1 MARPRNHRY
10 DYRRSFLHIFI
21 FAMMFTISFLTM
33 RGLKGANAG
42 VLDGFNP
49 GNIIS
54 DYVMSNYTS
63 MTEAEIQAFLKSKN
77 HCNNTDI
84 YLANYYPWV
93 TYSIKDGLFVCMA
106 DDLFDDGNG
115 GKTTAAHLIWQ
126 AAQDYRI
133 NPQVLI
139 VLLQKEQG
147 LITDT
152 WPNSVQYRGATG
164 FGCPDTAPCDA
175 EYYGLKNQLE
185 NAAWLFRAVL
195 DGGWTNYPVGWNY
208 VQYNPNKAC
217 GGTNVYIENRATSSL
232 YRYTPYQPNTS
243 ALAAGYGLGDACGA
257 YGNRNF
263 YLYFTEWF
271 GNPQSTYYPAT
282 YTNMDDP
289 RLMVTKQDTIT
300 IPTNKPAAPETV
312 TINTR
317 MLFTQKTYVNGEL
330 CLKSQEDINN
340 GVDRCYRFSHLKSTA
355 DLPYVGMDTPRYFFV
370 KSGTEIIN
378 TKTGAIT
385 TTTSDQ
391 RIKYVDK
398 VIWDNQLCLRSEQ
411 DARNNTKSCVLF
423 GKITNIETATVYAM
437 QTPRVLIANQDIS
450 YIDADTGL
458 VDGIMPQGTRL
469 AFDRLVYLNNRL
481 CLLMQ
486 DQKDSPYNKCVYHTD
501 LGETLDSVGEEYFVM
516 DTPRIM
522 RVSQVSDYITTSGIL
537 TSDSASKGEELI
549 FYDKTYIDNR
559 MCLRTR
565 NDAENNIGRCVLF
578 DQLSSMNYPSY
589 YAMDAPRSFIVN
601 KGITKINTN
610 THESSIVNSQN
621 TIYFIDKTI
630 WNGELCLRAQDDY
643 DTHQGVCYLFSQ
655 LTPAQ

>member
-10 DYRRSFLHIFI
+10 NYRRSFLHIFI

-93 TYSIKDGLFVCMA
+93 TYSIKDGHFVCMA

-232 YRYTPYQPNTS
+232 YRYTPYQPNAS

-271 GNPQSTYYPAT
+271 GNPQDNGMRDFSEPRYLESTVDGSRIHPYTKEEVEAPIYKGQIIKFVSKINLGDGWCYRTEHNTINNIFACYPAKYLKEVEFEYENIPEQDQMKIINAGAKKYVMRT
-282 YTNMDDP
+282 GLSGEVFGTQMMRRFTKKVVFRGTEYYITAHDDLYNAAETAFQASDLTNLP
-289 RLMVTKQDTIT
+289 RLENISSYHFVTTD
-300 IPTNKPAAPETV
+300 TNKINLIDSVNTEKGAFVPAYTV
-312 TINTR
+312 R
-317 MLFTQKTYVNGEL
+317 LFTRKTVVDGKEYYLTEYDASRDTYQSISADVLSSDMQYQKFDQPVSYKVI
-330 CLKSQEDINN
+330 QV
-340 GVDRCYRFSHLKSTA
+340 VDRINPITGEYYDTLSSGMVINFSEKLCINGTWYLRTA
-355 DLPYVGMDTPRYFFV
+355 HNTANNLPYAVP
-370 KSGTEIIN
+370 
-378 TKTGAIT
+378 
-385 TTTSDQ
+385 
-391 RIKYVDK
+391 
-398 VIWDNQLCLRSEQ
+398 
-411 DARNNTKSCVLF
+411 
-423 GKITNIETATVYAM
+423 
-437 QTPRVLIANQDIS
+437 
-450 YIDADTGL
+450 
-458 VDGIMPQGTRL
+458 
-469 AFDRLVYLNNRL
+469 LNAL
-481 CLLMQ
+481 
-486 DQKDSPYNKCVYHTD
+486 
-501 LGETLDSVGEEYFVM
+501 E
-516 DTPRIM
+516 
-522 RVSQVSDYITTSGIL
+522 
-537 TSDSASKGEELI
+537 
-549 FYDKTYIDNR
+549 FY
-559 MCLRTR
+559 
-565 NDAENNIGRCVLF
+565 G
-578 DQLSSMNYPSY
+578 Q
-589 YAMDAPRSFIVN
+589 
-601 KGITKINTN
+601 
-610 THESSIVNSQN
+610 
-621 TIYFIDKTI
+621 
-630 WNGELCLRAQDDY
+630 
-643 DTHQGVCYLFSQ
+643 
-655 LTPAQ
+655 